1 MVGYIGW
8 IHWLDTSHL
17 TALFVVFDS
26 EVGGLDVKRG
36 QTEVWLNYY
45 DIFVRH
51 GVSGTYFDI
60 VKEVS
65 HSPMMA
71 RYLTYINSRSFA
83 KR

>member
-1 MVGYIGW
+1 M
-8 IHWLDTSHL
+8 
-17 TALFVVFDS
+17 
-26 EVGGLDVKRG
+26 DVKRG

-71 RYLTYINSRSFA
+71 QYLTYINSRSFA

>member
-1 MVGYIGW
+1 MLLLFWYCLKTCAPPTASRVS
-8 IHWLDTSHL
+8 HWFLSAIRL
-17 TALFVVFDS
+17 S
-26 EVGGLDVKRG
+26 
-36 QTEVWLNYY
+36 YY
-45 DIFVRH
+45 DIFIRH

-71 RYLTYINSRSFA
+71 QYLTYINSRSYA